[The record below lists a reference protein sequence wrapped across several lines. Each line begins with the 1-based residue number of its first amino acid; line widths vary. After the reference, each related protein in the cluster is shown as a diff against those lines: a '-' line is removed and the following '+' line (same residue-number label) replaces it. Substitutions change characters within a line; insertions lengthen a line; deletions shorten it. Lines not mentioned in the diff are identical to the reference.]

1 MPSGKYTDHMPVRRI
16 AEQTGLTI
24 SSVYKIL
31 NGSSGFSAGTRQRVE
46 ALAAQLQLRP
56 LRPPDS
62 RDLTLG
68 VLLPEHPAYFWN
80 EAIRGIKST
89 AQALQ
94 ERLGIRIKPIFR
106 FLHFPLDGTEIE
118 TALCGFAEAD
128 CRAYIVYPIDHPAFR
143 DFMDTLPP
151 ELPVMLFNDLPEDV
165 SFSQRLLERPMTAYV
180 GADHEKEGA
189 DAARILGERL
199 GGMHRVLALLSEDSR
214 MATAARLRIDGFT
227 RVVRELQPSIRV
239 EVQSLAADGKLTPG
253 FLAARIESDI
263 LNGKLDCL
271 YVSSGVTHVA
281 SAAIAKVRRRNCL
294 PLAACPLCLGH
305 ECSPSDRPYLLDGT
319 QCGYVKQDVYTQA
332 RIAVEQVVTALSDGT
347 PPTDG
352 CVRSSVFVNGGAE

>member
-1 MPSGKYTDHMPVRRI
+1 MPSSKYTDHMPVRRI
-16 AEQTGLTI
+16 AEQTGLTV

-106 FLHFPLDGTEIE
+106 FLHFPLDGTEIK
-118 TALCGFAEAD
+118 TALGGFTEAD

-143 DFMDTLPP
+143 DFMDALPP
-151 ELPVMLFNDLPEDV
+151 EPPVMLFNDLPEDV

-189 DAARILGERL
+189 DAARILGARL
-199 GGMHRVLALLSEDSR
+199 SGMHRVLALLSEDSR

-227 RVVRELQPSIRV
+227 RIVHELQPSICV